1 MLEIS
6 QWLMLVIS
14 NLWMES
20 NRQSLEGHEGAD
32 GRGHRISVMQST
44 QKHGDPK
51 QPSLRYLIATR
62 NTYFGAFGC
71 KL

>member
-1 MLEIS
+1 
-6 QWLMLVIS
+6 
-14 NLWMES
+14 MES